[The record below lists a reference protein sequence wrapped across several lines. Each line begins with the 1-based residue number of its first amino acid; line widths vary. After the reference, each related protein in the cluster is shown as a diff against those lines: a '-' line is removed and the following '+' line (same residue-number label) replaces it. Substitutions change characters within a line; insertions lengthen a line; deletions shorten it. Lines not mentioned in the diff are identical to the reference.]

1 MLVED
6 MITLTQLEYVIAVDE
21 HRHFATAAERCCVTQ
36 PTLSMQ
42 IKKLEEDLGV
52 VIFDRSR
59 QPVVPTDIGGR
70 LIEQARLV
78 IAATR
83 RMEEIINEDRQEVA
97 GSLKIGIIP
106 TLAPYLLPI
115 FIGDYIRKY
124 PAVKVEVEELVSE
137 EIIRRLKRDTLD
149 AGIFVTPYRDDKI
162 VGRPVFYEQM
172 LVYAH
177 PGHELLRKRT
187 LEVADIAT
195 PELWMLGDGH
205 CFRDQ
210 VVNLCA
216 ARETQHKDLPFEF
229 RVSDAT
235 VVELSDSGRVQ
246 RLVGVNILYPELGA
260 KLYCSYFPVT
270 PASLR
275 IAEAECRSFVAR
287 QAKPTDRIAEK
298 AYSNPDA
305 EVYASLFLIEGE
317 SASPIQFMLTD
328 SVSRFF
334 RAALYFNCKPNADS
348 LAPAV
353 AYIRRDIVEL
363 IQSFSWRE

>member
-149 AGIFVTPYRDDKI
+149 AGVFVTPYRDDKI

-216 ARETQHKDLPFEF
+216 ARETQHRDLPFEF
-229 RVSDAT
+229 ESNSLDTLMKIVDREGGFT
-235 VVELSDSGRVQ
+235 L
-246 RLVGVNILYPELGA
+246 IPELAVLYMDEGKRRQVREFSSYHPLREVSVIYSRYYTKQ
-260 KLYCSYFPVT
+260 KLIELLC
-270 PASLR
+270 AD
-275 IAEAECRSFVAR
+275 IR
-287 QAKPTDRIAEK
+287 QAVPPA
-298 AYSNPDA
+298 
-305 EVYASLFLIEGE
+305 
-317 SASPIQFMLTD
+317 MLD
-328 SVSRFF
+328 KGRG
-334 RAALYFNCKPNADS
+334 R
-348 LAPAV
+348 
-353 AYIRRDIVEL
+353 IVEW
-363 IQSFSWRE
+363 QK